1 MKRHPIACGDL
12 FPVPGVVTMASV
24 AALEGLLPASHR
36 NDPASSKDA
45 AQRALPKAQAM
56 RLACLAALRTCGPKT
71 SHELGAILNCHWSD
85 VARRMTELLAAG
97 KVRRQEKTFAN
108 FNGPEILFRR
118 EYLTRPTPS
127 GGKACVWFLA
137 DKGIADAR

>member
-1 MKRHPIACGDL
+1 MKLRQPIVCGDL
-12 FPVPGVVTMASV
+12 F
-24 AALEGLLPASHR
+24 AAKVRDAMLMESLMPASHR

-45 AQRALPKAQAM
+45 AQRVAGKAQAM
-56 RLACLAALRTCGPKT
+56 RVACLDTLRAHGPDSSHGIAAR
-71 SHELGAILNCHWSD
+71 LGCHWSD

-108 FNGPEILFRR
+108 FDGPEILFRR

-127 GGKACVWFLA
+127 GGKACVWFLV
-137 DKGIADAR
+137 